1 MLTDT
6 VSSFV
11 REWLNW
17 TGYQWLGPLLA
28 VLFTRLAIK
37 LGYLYIVSQKERPV
51 EFHVASPP
59 ELSAEW
65 EGKKWSE
72 IGGKGKEILEG
83 QARGVSGVH
92 LLLRV
97 GSFLQS

>member
-6 VSSFV
+6 VQSFV

-17 TGYQWLGPLLA
+17 TSYQWLGPLLA
-28 VLFTRLAIK
+28 VLFTRFAIK
-37 LGYLYIVSQKERPV
+37 LGYLYILSQKERPV

-72 IGGKGKEILEG
+72 IGSKDREILEG

-92 LLLRV
+92 LWRLV
-97 GSFLQS
+97 GSNFQS